1 MKLGYVKICNS
12 LGPDNDYYGIAID
25 PVAMRE
31 VGNASFRIKLSSSW
45 NKSKLRYIVVVSTQT
60 EDGLYEVCNVDG
72 ARLGESIQYSFL
84 NNCKLVTMCLSP
96 EFVLLLTAQIQG
108 SVITN
113 ISQN

>member
-12 LGPDNDYYGIAID
+12 LGPDSDYCGIATE
-25 PVAMRE
+25 PMALAMRE

-72 ARLGESIQYSFL
+72 ARLGESIQYNYF
-84 NNCKLVTMCLSP
+84 
-96 EFVLLLTAQIQG
+96 E
-108 SVITN
+108 
-113 ISQN
+113 